1 MRSLTQMM
9 LALCLLFAFVS
20 IASAQQ
26 LTDQQIQNLLSR
38 VTHSTNLGTPDG
50 APPSGENACNGLK
63 GAAHGLC
70 TAYCEAMDCGSV
82 NAQASQKACDKVG
95 AHFQEITGQRPP
107 CDFCPCMAAVPGF
120 AESLSQPVTFCI
132 GNPNSNIVFLENSTG
147 FWPFAVLQPPNPSFC
162 GNVLTA
168 SGPEITMAQAASC
181 QAILRQTAAAQG
193 VTCF

>member
-1 MRSLTQMM
+1 MRSLTKMM

-26 LTDQQIQNLLSR
+26 LTDQQIQNLLSQA
-38 VTHSTNLGTPDG
+38 THPNTLGTPDG
-50 APPSGENACNGLK
+50 VPPSGEEACNGLE
-63 GAAHGLC
+63 GSAHGLC
-70 TAYCEAMDCGSV
+70 TAYCEAMDCDSV
-82 NAQASQKACDKVG
+82 NAQASQKACDKVA

-120 AESLSQPVTFCI
+120 AEALSLPATFCI
-132 GNPNSNIVFLENSTG
+132 GNPTSTIVFLENSTS

-162 GNVLTA
+162 GNLLGGNVI
-168 SGPEITMAQAASC
+168 EITMAQAASC
-181 QAILRQTAAAQG
+181 QAILRQRAAAQG